1 MFQDHRHLQTT
12 MAVAGTQTEDGV
24 TAKTEDGV
32 TAKTEDTVTAKT
44 EDTVTAKLRKKFS
57 LSSGLARLLRIK

>member
-12 MAVAGTQTEDGV
+12 MAVAGTQ
-24 TAKTEDGV
+24 TEDGV